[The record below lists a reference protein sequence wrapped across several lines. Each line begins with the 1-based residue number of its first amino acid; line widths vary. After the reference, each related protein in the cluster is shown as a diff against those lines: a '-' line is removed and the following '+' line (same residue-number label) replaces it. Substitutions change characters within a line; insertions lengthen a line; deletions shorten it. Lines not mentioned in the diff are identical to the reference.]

1 MSIKPDNPTLSSLL
15 QGRLFFI
22 PDYQRAYSWQ
32 SKQRADLF
40 HDINLINQHN
50 DPERHHFM
58 ATVVCLRRGRRG
70 IAADEY
76 GVFELVDGQQRITTL
91 IILLKAVAKKLHET
105 GNAAEAHKLQ
115 ALLVKED
122 GTLLFESN
130 HDERGFLAGYL
141 KTGQIA
147 AEDTVYTAAERNLQ
161 AACQDCEAYVDTW
174 EDVLELLRILK
185 NRLDFI
191 LFVLED
197 EATVYTTFEV
207 LNSRGLDVDW
217 LDKTKSMLMGVAAES
232 YRGDTREHYLDEL
245 HQRFQAMYRTIGLE
259 PLPGQE
265 ILRFAACLHAP
276 ETPSRMG
283 GSEGALEF
291 LQTTVER
298 QPERVLDVAQH
309 LLDVTQAL
317 RTLRDDWR
325 IRGLTRVAQVR
336 LLAVAIL
343 LRQQRQQQHTSHQTH
358 QNQDALLAAWEKVTF
373 RIFGLARRDARTKV
387 GEYTRLAHQL
397 VNTPL
402 SSDAAERAITAL
414 GSDYSGS
421 KAVNAMHH
429 SDALHGWED
438 ELRYFFYHYDKH
450 LAAHHGQPFD
460 DEQWAAIFHKPVGQI
475 VEYIYPENPQDGWST
490 MADSRRESVHYLGNL
505 LIVSPRVNILTASK
519 PFAAKRELYQQFAKV
534 LAAQE
539 IAAQDTWTYTQI
551 VAREKHL
558 LAWAKQYWA

>member
-40 HDINLINQHN
+40 HDINIINQHN

-105 GNAAEAHKLQ
+105 GNEGEANKLQ
-115 ALLVKED
+115 TLLVKED
-122 GTLLFESN
+122 STLLFESN
-130 HDERGFLAGYL
+130 HDERNFLAGYL
-141 KTGQIA
+141 KTGHMP
-147 AEDTVYTAAERNLQ
+147 AEDDVQTAAESNLL

-174 EDVLELLRILK
+174 DDVFGLLRILK

-217 LDKTKSMLMGVAAES
+217 LDKTKSMLMGVAAE
-232 YRGDTREHYLDEL
+232 YQTGDVRERYLDEL
-245 HQRFQAMYRTIGLE
+245 HQRFQSIYRTIGLE

-276 ETPSRMG
+276 EAPSRIG
-283 GSEGALEF
+283 GSEGSLEF
-291 LQTTVER
+291 LQTTVEHD
-298 QPERVLDVAQH
+298 PSCVLNVAQQ
-309 LLDVTQAL
+309 LLEVTQAL
-317 RTLRDDWR
+317 RYLRDDWR
-325 IRGLTRVAQVR
+325 IRGLTRIAHVR

-343 LRQQRQQQHTSHQTH
+343 LRQQTRQQQQTS
-358 QNQDALLAAWEKVTF
+358 NDQDALFAAWEKVTF

-397 VNTPL
+397 ANDTAL
-402 SSDAAERAITAL
+402 STHAAAAAITAL
-414 GSDYSGS
+414 GSDYSGN
-421 KAVNAMHH
+421 KAVSAMHH
-429 SDALHGWED
+429 SNALHGWED

-450 LAAHHGQPFD
+450 LATQHGQPFD
-460 DEQWAAIFHKPVGQI
+460 SEQWAAIFHKPVGQV
-475 VEYIYPENPQDGWST
+475 VECIYPENPQNGWSN
-490 MADSRRESVHYLGNL
+490 MADSRLESIYYLGNL
-505 LIVSPRVNILTASK
+505 LVMPPRVNVLTASK
-519 PFAAKRELYQQFAKV
+519 PFEDKCELYDQFAKV
-534 LAAQE
+534 LSAREVTAN
-539 IAAQDTWTYTQI
+539 DTWTYSQI